1 MAAISP
7 VRIEARY
14 YERAGDV
21 YVCGLCPHRCRI
33 GIGKYGRCGAR
44 RGDPDYLVAD
54 TYGRVSSLCVDPVE
68 KKPLYHYKPGSR
80 IFSVG
85 SVGCNM
91 TCKHCQNYS
100 ISQSPAGRKRTTYKS
115 PQDLAAMCNR
125 EKSSGIAFTYNEP
138 TIWIEYIQDTMRCD
152 PELDCVIVTNGLIC
166 EEPMRDLCKIAD
178 AMNIDVKGF
187 TDEFYMRI
195 CGAHLKD
202 VLDAIKIAHEEGVP
216 IEITYL
222 LIPGHN
228 DSPEEIKA
236 FAEWIAKELSVYVPV
251 HFSRFHPDNEMNMVP
266 WTSGESLE
274 KAMDI
279 AEGAGLQHVY
289 IGNIIS
295 DDGSDTFCPQCG
307 NVVIKRTGYLIDVVG
322 LDGNRCSSC
331 KTRLNII
338 R

>member
-1 MAAISP
+1 MAATSP
-7 VRIEARY
+7 VRMEARY
-14 YERAGDV
+14 YRRDGDV

-33 GIGKYGRCGAR
+33 GVGKYGRCGAR

-125 EKSSGIAFTYNEP
+125 EKSEGIAFTYNEP
-138 TIWIEYIQDTMRCD
+138 TIWIEYIQDTIRCD
-152 PELDCVIVTNGLIC
+152 PDLECVLISNGLIC
-166 EEPMRDLCKIAD
+166 EEPLRDLCKIAD
-178 AMNIDVKGF
+178 AVNFDVKGF
-187 TDEFYMRI
+187 TDKFYTEI
-195 CGAHLKD
+195 CGAHLED
-202 VLDAIKIAHEEGVP
+202 VLKAVKIAYEEKVH
-216 IEITYL
+216 IELTYL
-222 LIPGHN
+222 LIPDHN
-228 DSPEEIKA
+228 DSPGEIKA
-236 FAEWIAKELSVYVPV
+236 FAEWVVRELSPYVPV
-251 HFSRFHPDNEMNMVP
+251 HFSRFHPDNEMGMVP
-266 WTSGESLE
+266 WTPQESLE

-279 AEGAGLQHVY
+279 AEEAGLKHVY
-289 IGNIIS
+289 IGNIIT
-295 DDGSDTFCPQCG
+295 DDGSDTFCPECG
-307 NVVIKRTGYLIDVVG
+307 NVVIKRTGYLIDIVG
-322 LDGNRCSSC
+322 LNGDRCSSC
-331 KTRLNII
+331 RTRLNII